1 MALSFFYNSSKFT
14 DMKKVFNMLKVKKF
28 IKRRNSRNDLN
39 ILLKTFII
47 PQDEIWNGHIVHV
60 INRIPLNEYNE
71 EREPRFIGR
80 ICKIGEEQ
88 KSIEYI
94 YIYKLAH
101 WRLLVWKVDNHNSKN
116 SKPYAIRIFYSKDYE
131 IYIDGRN
138 PTEEEELNGWNGKP
152 EYYYN
157 FKLDINDRFT
167 IMGWKET
174 QDFINKL
181 IKDYDWIWDVRLDK
195 EILV

>member
-1 MALSFFYNSSKFT
+1 MS
-14 DMKKVFNMLKVKKF
+14 KVKKL
-28 IKRRNSRNDLN
+28 IKLRNSRNDLN

-47 PQDEIWNGHIVHV
+47 PQDEKIWNGHIVHV
-60 INRIPLNEYNE
+60 ISRIPLNEYDE
-71 EREPRFIGR
+71 KYEPTNIGR
-80 ICKIGEEQ
+80 ICRIREEQ

-101 WRLLVWKVDNHNSKN
+101 WRLLVWKVSDNSKN
-116 SKPYAIRIFYSKDYE
+116 SKPFGIKTFYAKDYE
-131 IYIDGRN
+131 IYLDGRE
-138 PTEEEELNGWNGKP
+138 PTEIEEQNGWNGKP